1 MDLDRELCN
10 HTTWIHTF
18 FSSARHGKSMK
29 PEGGG
34 GGAAIC
40 KVLLT
45 VVSNVTYKLYLNCKC
60 YCWFEFGS
68 KLGCVCASSVSL
80 SNSTRLTYKQPSSG
94 NQNMYLLAFLRV
106 VDLQFWQVFAIF
118 KMCILALITVFIT
131 LKQYV
136 PKTNQI
142 E

>member
-1 MDLDRELCN
+1 MRSY
-10 HTTWIHTF
+10 HTDTHTF

-29 PEGGG
+29 SEGGG

-40 KVLLT
+40 KVFLT
-45 VVSNVTYKLYLNCKC
+45 VVSNVTYKLYLNRKC

-94 NQNMYLLAFLRV
+94 NQNMYLLAFLKG
-106 VDLQFWQVFAIF
+106 VDLQFWQVLPF
-118 KMCILALITVFIT
+118 
-131 LKQYV
+131 LKCAF
-136 PKTNQI
+136 
-142 E
+142 